1 MARLGQT
8 YLSRHSKF
16 SNVWELENLS
26 EKCMGVT
33 WLNIDNLLPLAIG
46 YSWKKRPIS
55 SHFIENRVS
64 VRNVILRS
72 TSASVIPL
80 DYKLFSVLREG
91 TTINIL
97 WGQTNCY
104 CKAYLSFGYWSNY
117 FIYMQGIFTGLV
129 AELSFVSS
137 LSPRQLIRLHKYHKY
152 ETTCLT
158 SIVAHFFHQP

>member
-1 MARLGQT
+1 
-8 YLSRHSKF
+8 
-16 SNVWELENLS
+16 
-26 EKCMGVT
+26 MGVT

-104 CKAYLSFGYWSNY
+104 CKAYLSFGY
-117 FIYMQGIFTGLV
+117 
-129 AELSFVSS
+129 
-137 LSPRQLIRLHKYHKY
+137 
-152 ETTCLT
+152 
-158 SIVAHFFHQP
+158 